1 MGTPVQKPIKR
12 VASRCVIAVT
22 ASALIAAVPGQLSLP
37 AHPQMSYDIVNTA
50 AIEDQASTVGIAESY
65 LYYEVANATTTAAR
79 QAIINQAF
87 DALQSLGVSDV
98 RIAIPWNTVETADG
112 KFNWTVPDMI
122 VAEAE
127 KRGMGILAS
136 ISHAPAWAGGGV
148 GSAHPSTDQAAALAT
163 FASQF
168 ADFTSAVATRYSTGP
183 FAGAISSYEI
193 WNEPNG
199 ALEWNPSDPAAY
211 TALLKAAYTAIK
223 AVNTNISVIGGV
235 VGAGWGIPGLSVDPV
250 GFVAGMYAAGAKGF
264 FDALSFHPYS
274 QSLPFSSGVG
284 ATLPGGLSAVQQVK
298 AIRDLMAVNNDE
310 SLKIWISE
318 YGYAT
323 ANSSDA
329 EQLKQAQFIA
339 DLVNYW
345 QTFQGGGPIF
355 LYTAHD
361 TMANSSVAEYN
372 FGLFTYNWVAK
383 YAANIVKQLVANPSA
398 IIDFPTTLPGPVGA
412 ALGALA
418 QQVAAAVNSIVNA
431 VAGVVMSPVK
441 AAVTVANSIANA
453 LAALKKALT
462 KPKAAT
468 AVAKSTASAAAL
480 SAAVATESV
489 DATTA
494 EAVTTAGAS
503 VTIKAEVVKA
513 ATGEVAAEVPTT
525 GKAQAATE
533 PQTETPAQ
541 TVTESETVTASD
553 PVTQPETATVAETT
567 KTESGSAAGTEG
579 QSATEQAAADDK
591 PAAASNAGTDR
602 PRKTWRHGKIRG
614 AKDGTAVSD
623 SASGDATASGPRGH
637 KPKHRATAGVGA
649 SEGSS
654 PSASSSPKAS
664 DNGSGGTAD

>member
-22 ASALIAAVPGQLSLP
+22 ATALIAGVPGQLSLP
-37 AHPQMSYDIVNTA
+37 AHPHISYDIVNTA

-65 LYYEVANATTTAAR
+65 LYYEVANAATAAQR
-79 QAIINQAF
+79 QTIINQAL

-136 ISHAPAWAGGGV
+136 ISHAPSWAGGGI

-199 ALEWNPSDPAAY
+199 VLEWNPSDPAAY

-284 ATLPGGLSAVQQVK
+284 ANLPGGLSAVQQVK
-298 AIRDLMAVNNDE
+298 AIRDLMAVNDDAG
-310 SLKIWISE
+310 LKIWISE

-361 TMANSSVAEYN
+361 TYPNSSVAEYN

-383 YAANIVKQLVANPSA
+383 YAASIVKQLVANPSA
-398 IIDFPTTLPGPVGA
+398 VINFPTTLPGPVGA
-412 ALGALA
+412 ALSALA
-418 QQVAAAVNSIVNA
+418 QQVAAAVNSMVNA

-462 KPKAAT
+462 KTPKA
-468 AVAKSTASAAAL
+468 AVAKSTAGAAAL
-480 SAAVATESV
+480 SVAVSNESV
-489 DATTA
+489 EATTA
-494 EAVTTAGAS
+494 EAVSNTGTTITTKATAAEAVTGEPAS
-503 VTIKAEVVKA
+503 EAPSISKADAPTEPEVV
-513 ATGEVAAEVPTT
+513 TVPEPVTEPDPVAA
-525 GKAQAATE
+525 
-533 PQTETPAQ
+533 
-541 TVTESETVTASD
+541 
-553 PVTQPETATVAETT
+553 PETVAESATATAPEPVKTVAVGTT
-567 KTESGSAAGTEG
+567 ATEG
-579 QSATEQAAADDK
+579 QSATEQSATEDK
-591 PAAASNAGTDR
+591 PAAANGSGVDR
-602 PRKTWRHGKIRG
+602 PRKTWRHGKVRG
-614 AKDGTAVSD
+614 TKDDTTGSS
-623 SASGDATASGPRGH
+623 SATSAADGATASGPRGH
-637 KPKHRATAGVGA
+637 KPKPRATAGVGA
-649 SEGSS
+649 SE
-654 PSASSSPKAS
+654 ASSPKDS